1 MKLFYILVTL
11 LILVTGAYAR
21 SEKEKFE
28 SAFADL
34 KRAIKE
40 NQFLSTYTHL
50 PEYKVITDMGYEV
63 APYIIE
69 KMQTDADGFHLSSA
83 MRQVSKRSFV
93 YEPERKKLCQDGGSQ
108 ALAKIYVTWW
118 NKERELTPN
127 LFKDYYKKW
136 HESKELGDQDSAS
149 LMLLKIEALGIE
161 ILPLLYE
168 TENFHSDF
176 FPIICRLTNGDVTPC
191 LNEAWK
197 KYWEGKKGTFILSEN
212 KSLTGESVTNN
223 THKN

>member
-11 LILVTGAYAR
+11 LILVAGAYAR

-69 KMQTDADGFHLSSA
+69 KMQTDADICNVVEQRA
-83 MRQVSKRSFV
+83 RV
-93 YEPERKKLCQDGGSQ
+93 
-108 ALAKIYVTWW
+108 
-118 NKERELTPN
+118 
-127 LFKDYYKKW
+127 
-136 HESKELGDQDSAS
+136 DS
-149 LMLLKIEALGIE
+149 
-161 ILPLLYE
+161 
-168 TENFHSDF
+168 
-176 FPIICRLTNGDVTPC
+176 
-191 LNEAWK
+191 
-197 KYWEGKKGTFILSEN
+197 
-212 KSLTGESVTNN
+212 
-223 THKN
+223 